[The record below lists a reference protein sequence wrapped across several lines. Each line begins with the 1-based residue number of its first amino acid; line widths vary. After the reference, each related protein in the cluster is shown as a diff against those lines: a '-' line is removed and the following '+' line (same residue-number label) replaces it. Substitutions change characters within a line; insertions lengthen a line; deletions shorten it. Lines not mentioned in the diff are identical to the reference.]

1 MEKGLQVKE
10 SEWQLDAQKDKD
22 MCFSL
27 EFPEGNNPI
36 NTLILCCAQ
45 SLQLCPT
52 LCDPMD
58 HSLLGSSVHGIL
70 QARILEWVAMPSSR
84 GSSPPRD
91 RTQVSYVSC
100 IGRQVLYHQLQLGS
114 PSSH

>member
-1 MEKGLQVKE
+1 MQMEKGLQVKE

-58 HSLLGSSVHGIL
+58 HSLPGSSVHGIL
-70 QARILEWVAMPSSR
+70 QAISKQ
-84 GSSPPRD
+84 GSGLPFP
-91 RTQVSYVSC
+91 T
-100 IGRQVLYHQLQLGS
+100 IGNLSDSVMETESLYLLH
-114 PSSH
+114 